1 LDVLRE
7 AADASVERLVIRQCG
22 LLLPRVSIG
31 SPSLLFIQ
39 QGSGVVELID
49 DNGQTPADVSPITV
63 NGGDAAVIPKG
74 WTYSVGNY
82 LNESPELIITAVRFS
97 HHKQK
102 SYLAGSRPHSVLA
115 GFSLHIL
122 ETAFNQQHDVVRALL
137 RQATGGGIIVSH
149 CVPPSPPTPA
159 AEENSPGESAAGE
172 GAAGGEAA
180 GDWEEIGTGRGV
192 AGMRMG
198 LAEGEVEVGE
208 ESKKGK
214 GGKKEMKGKKE
225 KGKKEKGKKEKGK
238 KEKGKKEKGKKEK
251 GKKEKGKKEKK
262 KKTVHLVDHVAARQP
277 AIATAGGSMVRVS
290 YRDFKALRLAGIV
303 GEIVLLTLYPHAVV
317 APHIHGNAAVV
328 FTVLKGSGHFE
339 SVHPNGTAA
348 ASDIVQTGHV
358 GVVPT
363 GYAHALQAGE
373 QGVQILGIRM
383 GSYHPS
389 IKFLAG
395 SKSVYKAMRLALGA
409 EAFNITEEDFYN
421 FFRAQDSPGIVPWKG
436 PTPGIAVG

>member
-1 LDVLRE
+1 MRVPRVAAVFSAVFLILQSAEARLQPPWTLSLEHAASERLGGGDITSYALDVLRE

-214 GGKKEMKGKKE
+214 GGKKEMKGRRRRGRRRRGRRRRGRRRRGRRRREEGEGEEGEGKE
-225 KGKKEKGKKEKGK
+225 GEEEKRFIWWTMWQPGSQQSPRRG
-238 KEKGKKEKGKKEK
+238 
-251 GKKEKGKKEKK
+251 
-262 KKTVHLVDHVAARQP
+262 AAWSVCR
-277 AIATAGGSMVRVS
+277 TETSRRSGGQ
-290 YRDFKALRLAGIV
+290 
-303 GEIVLLTLYPHAVV
+303 H
-317 APHIHGNAAVV
+317 
-328 FTVLKGSGHFE
+328 
-339 SVHPNGTAA
+339 
-348 ASDIVQTGHV
+348 
-358 GVVPT
+358 
-363 GYAHALQAGE
+363 
-373 QGVQILGIRM
+373 
-383 GSYHPS
+383 
-389 IKFLAG
+389 
-395 SKSVYKAMRLALGA
+395 
-409 EAFNITEEDFYN
+409 
-421 FFRAQDSPGIVPWKG
+421 
-436 PTPGIAVG
+436 